1 VLPEEQEGA
10 VIALREM
17 KERQAQAVSSQ
28 SIDDTAVHRFHG
40 WSSLFWQWLCYC
52 LVGVANTLIDVLI
65 LNILLWRFPT
75 TQVQLLVIYNSLAYI
90 AGAASSFFLNKYWTF
105 GHKQRP
111 TSQEVG
117 RFLLSMALELLS
129 SNGLV
134 WLIGNALH
142 PFLANAMIWGNASK
156 LLAVAANTILSYLI
170 MRFWVFSSGSHYRLK
185 QQATIHPALSRSTR
199 DGLTPL
205 QKTGPVVKENI
216 ARASLSVILPAYN
229 EEAVIA
235 STVATVLETLE
246 TWGLD
251 FEVIVVNDGS
261 QDATSTIL
269 ESRAAAHPRVT
280 IIHHIINQGYGAALV
295 SGFEAST
302 KDLVFFM
309 DADGQFAIR
318 DLERFF
324 PLLQEYD
331 AVLGYRFKR
340 QDSWVRKLNA
350 WGWKVLVQMVSGVS
364 VRDIDCA
371 FKLYPGKFL
380 RELRLEARGAMIN
393 IEILYKF
400 TCAGLTYT
408 QVGVRHLPRK
418 GGQATGAK
426 PAVILRALRELFCYA
441 WKCHREG
448 VRAERAKR
456 TMTLPDGSAPGQPM
470 RVREGEETRM

>member
-1 VLPEEQEGA
+1 MI
-10 VIALREM
+10 VILRER
-17 KERQAQAVSSQ
+17 KERQIQAVLPKKISDAHIHHYNS
-28 SIDDTAVHRFHG
+28 
-40 WSSLFWQWLCYC
+40 WSSLFWQWLCYS

-105 GHKQRP
+105 GRKQRP

-117 RFLLSMALELLS
+117 RFVISLLLELPS

-156 LLAVAANTILSYLI
+156 LLAVAANTVLSYLL

-199 DGLTPL
+199 DALTPL
-205 QKTGPVVKENI
+205 KQPEPVVNEPI
-216 ARASLSVILPAYN
+216 TSASLSVILPAYN

-235 STVATVLETLE
+235 STVADVLETLA

-261 QDATSTIL
+261 QDATSAIL
-269 ESRAAAHPRVT
+269 ESIAAAHPRVT
-280 IIHHIINQGYGAALV
+280 VIHHVVNQGYGAALV

-309 DADGQFAIR
+309 DSDGQFDLR

-350 WGWKVLVQMVSGVS
+350 WGWKVLVQMVFGVS

-380 RELRLEARGAMIN
+380 RELRLETRGAMIN
-393 IEILYKF
+393 TEILYKF
-400 TCAGLTYT
+400 TRAGLTYT
-408 QVGVRHLPRK
+408 QVGVHHLPRK

-426 PAVILRALRELFCYA
+426 PAVILRALRELFYYA
-441 WKCHREG
+441 WKWHREG
-448 VRAERAKR
+448 MRAERAKR
-456 TMTLPDGSAPGQPM
+456 TMTLPDGSAFGQPM
-470 RVREGEETRM
+470 RVRKGEETRM

>member
-1 VLPEEQEGA
+1 M
-10 VIALREM
+10 ILREI
-17 KERQAQAVSSQ
+17 KEGQIQAVSSKKI
-28 SIDDTAVHRFHG
+28 SDAHIHHYNR
-40 WSSLFWQWLCYC
+40 WSNLFWQWFRYC
-52 LVGVANTLIDVLI
+52 LVGVADTLIDVLV
-65 LNILLWRFPT
+65 LNILLLRFPT
-75 TQVQLLVIYNSLAYI
+75 TQVQVLVIYNSLAYI

-117 RFLLSMALELLS
+117 RFLLSMFLEILS

-156 LLAVAANTILSYLI
+156 LLAVAGNAVLSYLI
-170 MRFWVFSSGSHYRLK
+170 MRFWIFASESHHRPK
-185 QQATIHPALSRSTR
+185 QRATIHPAVPRSTR
-199 DGLTPL
+199 DVLTPL
-205 QKTGPVVKENI
+205 KKTGPVLKENI
-216 ARASLSVILPAYN
+216 TRASVSVILPAYN

-235 STVATVLETLE
+235 STVATVLETLA
-246 TWGLD
+246 TWTSD

-261 QDATSTIL
+261 QDATFAIL
-269 ESRAAAHPRVT
+269 ESIAAAHPRLT
-280 IIHHIINQGYGAALV
+280 IIHHVVNQGYGAALV

-309 DADGQFAIR
+309 DADGQFDIR

-331 AVLGYRFKR
+331 AVLGYRFNR
-340 QDSWVRKLNA
+340 QDTWLRKLNA
-350 WGWKVLVQMVSGVS
+350 WGWKVLVGMVFGVF

-380 RELRLEARGAMIN
+380 REHRLETRGAMIN
-393 IEILYKF
+393 TEILYKF
-400 TCAGLTYT
+400 TRAGLTYT
-408 QVGVRHLPRK
+408 QLDVRHLPRK

-426 PAVILRALRELFCYA
+426 PAVILRAFRELFFSA
-441 WKCHREG
+441 WKWYREKG
-448 VRAERAKR
+448 
-456 TMTLPDGSAPGQPM
+456 
-470 RVREGEETRM
+470 

>member
-1 VLPEEQEGA
+1 MI
-10 VIALREM
+10 VILRER
-17 KERQAQAVSSQ
+17 KERQIQAVSSKKI
-28 SIDDTAVHRFHG
+28 SDAHIHHYNS

-111 TSQEVG
+111 TSKEVG
-117 RFLLSMALELLS
+117 RFVISMFLELLS
-129 SNGLV
+129 SNGLL

-142 PFLANAMIWGNASK
+142 PLIANAMVWGNASK
-156 LLAVAANTILSYLI
+156 LLAVAANTVLSYLV
-170 MRFWVFSSGSHYRLK
+170 MRFWIFASGPRHRPEQRATIRPAVSGSTK
-185 QQATIHPALSRSTR
+185 DA
-199 DGLTPL
+199 LTPL
-205 QKTGPVVKENI
+205 QKTGPVLNEPI
-216 ARASLSVILPAYN
+216 TRASVSVILPAYN

-235 STVATVLETLE
+235 STVADVLETLA
-246 TWGLD
+246 TYTSD

-261 QDATSTIL
+261 QDATSAIL
-269 ESRAAAHPRVT
+269 EGIAAAHPRVT
-280 IIHHIINQGYGAALV
+280 VLHHVVNQGYGAALV
-295 SGFEAST
+295 TGFVAST

-309 DADGQFAIR
+309 DSDGQFDIR
-318 DLERFF
+318 DLERFV

-350 WGWKVLVQMVSGVS
+350 WGWKVLVQMVFGVS

-380 RELRLEARGAMIN
+380 RELRLETRGAMIN
-393 IEILYKF
+393 TEILYKF
-400 TCAGLTYT
+400 TRAGLTYT
-408 QVGVRHLPRK
+408 QVGVLHLPRK

-441 WKCHREG
+441 WKWYRE
-448 VRAERAKR
+448 
-456 TMTLPDGSAPGQPM
+456 
-470 RVREGEETRM
+470 EG

>member
-1 VLPEEQEGA
+1 MI
-10 VIALREM
+10 VILRER
-17 KERQAQAVSSQ
+17 KERQIQAVSSKKISDAPIQ
-28 SIDDTAVHRFHG
+28 HSNS

-117 RFLLSMALELLS
+117 RFVISLVLELLS

-170 MRFWVFSSGSHYRLK
+170 MRFWVFSSGSHYHLK

-199 DGLTPL
+199 DTLTPL
-205 QKTGPVVKENI
+205 KKTGPVVNKTI
-216 ARASLSVILPAYN
+216 TRASVSVILPAYN

-235 STVATVLETLE
+235 STVADVLETLP
-246 TWGLD
+246 TWTLD

-261 QDATSTIL
+261 QDATSAIL
-269 ESRAAAHPRVT
+269 ESIAAAHPRVT
-280 IIHHIINQGYGAALV
+280 VLHHAVNQGYGAALV

-309 DADGQFAIR
+309 DADGQFDIR

-340 QDSWVRKLNA
+340 QDSWMRKLNA
-350 WGWKVLVQMVSGVS
+350 WGWKVLVQMVFGVS

-380 RELRLEARGAMIN
+380 RELRLETRGAMIN
-393 IEILYKF
+393 TEILSKF

-408 QVGVRHLPRK
+408 QLGVRHLPRK

-441 WKCHREG
+441 WKWHREG
-448 VRAERAKR
+448 VRAERAKC
-456 TMTLPDGSAPGQPM
+456 TMTLPDGSAPGQPV